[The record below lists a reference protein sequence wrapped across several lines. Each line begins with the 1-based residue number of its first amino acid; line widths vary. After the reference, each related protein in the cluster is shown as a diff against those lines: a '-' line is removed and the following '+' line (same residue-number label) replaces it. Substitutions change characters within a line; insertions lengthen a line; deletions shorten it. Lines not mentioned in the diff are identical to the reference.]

1 MKTKT
6 TSIRLSETLENQINK
21 FKKDNGFN
29 SKSEVIRYCLI
40 NIITSSK

>member
-6 TSIRLSETLENQINK
+6 STVRLTDTLENQIIK

-29 SKSEVIRYCLI
+29 SKSEVIRYCI
-40 NIITSSK
+40 VNTITSSK